1 MQSLPN
7 TKGIIY
13 LCPQKTD
20 CKQPMPKRSK
30 KFCVY
35 CGSLKEKLTSDHIP
49 PKCLFATLP
58 PNAITVPSCR
68 KCNKSASEDDE
79 YFRLVCVSNYNGYTH
94 PEQEKLFS
102 KLIRSLDRKAKRIS
116 DRKDKRE
123 VGLPEKLSAV
133 NSMFKD
139 GERVYIKNTTGIIE
153 PTYAMPIDVS
163 RVKQVTTR
171 IIKGLIWKE
180 HGERLPETHTINI
193 HLDGF
198 HYLNGNPSNVD
209 HKQTGLLNATKRKQ
223 PIIVGNDVFAY
234 WNLPTMEDK
243 FAGAWILEF
252 YKQIRFYCFVNKAT
266 SPM

>member
-1 MQSLPN
+1 
-7 TKGIIY
+7 
-13 LCPQKTD
+13 
-20 CKQPMPKRSK
+20 MPKRSK

-35 CGSLKEKLTSDHIP
+35 CGSRKRKLTRDHIP

-58 PNAITVPSCR
+58 QNAITVPSCY

-79 YFRLVCVSNYNGYTH
+79 YFRLVCAGNYNEYTH
-94 PEQEKLFS
+94 PEQEKLVPKF
-102 KLIRSLDRKAKRIS
+102 IRSLDRKAKRIAAS
-116 DRKDKRE
+116 RGKQE
-123 VGLPEKLSAV
+123 VGLSEKLSAA

-139 GERVYIKNTTGIIE
+139 SRQVYIKNTTGIIE
-153 PTYAMPIDVS
+153 PTGAIPINVS
-163 RVKQVTTR
+163 RVKQVATR

-180 HGERLPETHTINI
+180 HGERLPETYTMNI

-209 HKQTGLLNATKRKQ
+209 HKQMELLNATKRKQ
-223 PIIVGNDVFAY
+223 PTIVGNDVFAY

-252 YKQIRFYCFVNKAT
+252 YKQTRFYCFVNKAT
-266 SPM
+266 SSM